1 MGWDDD
7 EDDEW
12 DADDIEK
19 NLEEQ
24 IKEKER
30 QRRRD
35 EGLDSESEDDKPQVA
50 SSPGATGKAK
60 ATKPKQQAKTAEE
73 EVKLSPRSQKA
84 WIKAQQEERDARL
97 AGDLFSGFEKE
108 DSLLVQEQKQKAAKA
123 DAEKAAAAAK
133 SKVVVVDSFDKL
145 ELKVQADV
153 DTLVSKCLLKFEKS
167 TLHKGGPVKF
177 IVELFKALDGELDM
191 QDMIELDKT
200 VGEIIKD
207 KKGAAAEAN
216 TKASKGNTKLS
227 KTTKFN
233 AGAEWEEVYGGGAG
247 DEDWTQ
253 EEWDD
258 WQKKEAATK

>member
-60 ATKPKQQAKTAEE
+60 ATKPKPQAKTAEE
-73 EVKLSPRSQKA
+73 PEVKLSPRSQKA

-258 WQKKEAATK
+258 WQKKGAA